1 MVRGVVQEPEATDL
15 ARVAGPVRAAREPAG
30 EVAAETAAALAQAP
44 AVALADLAAGLARGR
59 ERAATHR
66 AASKSLARAGL
77 RKVLAEALLGITLQV
92 VDRQSKEELRA
103 KVSPLAARFRRF
115 LVDRVAEDQG
125 AEQAWG
131 MPQAGPGI
139 SSTHREA
146 AEHRWTRTREDSGW
160 VANRVVETVEAA
172 AQR

>member
-15 ARVAGPVRAAREPAG
+15 ARVVGPVRAA
-30 EVAAETAAALAQAP
+30 LAQAS

-66 AASKSLARAGL
+66 AASKSPARAGL

-103 KVSPLAARFRRF
+103 KV
-115 LVDRVAEDQG
+115 
-125 AEQAWG
+125 
-131 MPQAGPGI
+131 
-139 SSTHREA
+139 
-146 AEHRWTRTREDSGW
+146 
-160 VANRVVETVEAA
+160 
-172 AQR
+172 